1 MDPKIAREAPAAEF
15 GRALKG
21 FGVNLLVKDVARTV
35 AFLTDV
41 LTMQVHRVDADFAVL
56 ELQGEFFQLHADH
69 TYHDN
74 PLPEVIREA
83 EVRGGGIEL
92 RLYRLN
98 PDACEKRARA
108 ANFTVLRA
116 SLDRP
121 HGLRECYLLDP
132 DGYCWVPSTATNT
145 SSEK

>member
-35 AFLTDV
+35 TFLTDV
-41 LTMQVHRVDADFAVL
+41 LTMQVHRADADFAVL
-56 ELQGEFFQLHADH
+56 ELEGELFQLHADH

-74 PLPEVIREA
+74 PLPGVISES
-83 EVRGGGIEL
+83 EIRGGGVEL
-92 RLYRLN
+92 RLYGLN

-108 ANFTVLRA
+108 ASHTVLRT

-132 DGYCWVPSTATNT
+132 DGYCWVPSAATDISN
-145 SSEK
+145 EK

>member
-56 ELQGEFFQLHADH
+56 ELQGEFFQLHTDH
-69 TYHDN
+69 T
-74 PLPEVIREA
+74 
-83 EVRGGGIEL
+83 
-92 RLYRLN
+92 
-98 PDACEKRARA
+98 
-108 ANFTVLRA
+108 
-116 SLDRP
+116 
-121 HGLRECYLLDP
+121 
-132 DGYCWVPSTATNT
+132 
-145 SSEK
+145 